1 MEILGRM
8 HYTDFNLG
16 EATDDFH
23 PGDVIV
29 EEDFSDDEILHKFHD
44 PPLKAQ
50 PLVERPVKVPQ
61 FNKKQEY
68 SEKVYKLK

>member
-1 MEILGRM
+1 M

-44 PPLKAQ
+44 PPLKAK
-50 PLVERPVKVPQ
+50 PMIDRPVKVP
-61 FNKKQEY
+61 
-68 SEKVYKLK
+68 